1 MSMVKHLSMASV
13 LFAQAIVEPLT
24 GGPDVVRYAITQGG
38 LLAVVLVLLWM
49 IKAEARRNEQSL
61 RTEGD
66 RKEERLEVMTTLVE
80 KTVEAMTRQSDSS
93 ERVAL
98 ALENLE
104 RRGRNR

>member
-1 MSMVKHLSMASV
+1 MKALSVASLLV
-13 LFAQAIVEPLT
+13 AQSVVEPLA
-24 GGPDVVRYAITQGG
+24 GSPDVFRYAITQGG

-49 IKAEARRNEQSL
+49 MKLEARRKEQTL

-66 RKEERLEVMTTLVE
+66 RKDERLEVMTTLVE
-80 KTVEAMTRQSDSS
+80 KTVEAMTRQNDSS